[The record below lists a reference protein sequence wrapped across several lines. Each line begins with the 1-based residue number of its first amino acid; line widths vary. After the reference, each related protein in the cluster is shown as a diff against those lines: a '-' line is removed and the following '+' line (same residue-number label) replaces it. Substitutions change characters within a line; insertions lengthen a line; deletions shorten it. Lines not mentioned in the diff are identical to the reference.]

1 MCLSRLVAFP
11 DETSNCLGEGRG
23 VAALHQAVPQHR
35 CCLEQECLFTEG
47 KQLTPNSYQTRVI
60 GPINVHLGSAV
71 GHMVIPFLHLLSRGV
86 AAKVFLTPLL
96 WAGKAVTQGA
106 PFKTLP
112 TASHSNMR
120 KCWMNI
126 YS

>member
-1 MCLSRLVAFP
+1 MKLLTAWVRGEEWLPFTKQCHSTGAALSRNASLLR
-11 DETSNCLGEGRG
+11 E
-23 VAALHQAVPQHR
+23 
-35 CCLEQECLFTEG
+35 
-47 KQLTPNSYQTRVI
+47 NSYQTRVI
-60 GPINVHLGSAV
+60 GPTNVHLGSAV
-71 GHMVIPFLHLLSRGV
+71 GHVVIPFLHLLSRGV

-120 KCWMNI
+120 KCGMNI